1 MKTLSQFVE
10 GMTDPAY
17 AKNPQRY
24 KEIEDQTRSLAE
36 DIIKTMEDYCE
47 NDKQQQDFL
56 NALLRRIWFDMSEK
70 DRRNNFLPV
79 LKNFIDQE

>member
-17 AKNPQRY
+17 VKNPQNY
-24 KEIEDQTRSLAE
+24 KEIEDQTKKLAE
-36 DIIKTMEDYCE
+36 DVIKTMEDYCE

-56 NALLRRIWFDMSEK
+56 FGLIKNIWFEMPK
-70 DRRNNFLPV
+70 GTRRKNFLSV
-79 LKNFIDQE
+79 LKDFVDQE